1 MIARYQNGDSI
12 NRTSTLSEIKAN
24 NRTTDPYAIGFAG
37 TEFLVSQVGIEKML
51 NVYAA
56 LGKGMNFSGAFKEGT
71 SIELSDFY
79 SMFEEVRGIQG
90 FAKN

>member
-1 MIARYQNGDSI
+1 
-12 NRTSTLSEIKAN
+12 
-24 NRTTDPYAIGFAG
+24 
-37 TEFLVSQVGIEKML
+37 ML